1 MSKLSKKQKA
11 IREKIVPGKQYPIDE
26 AVNIINSLPPAKF
39 AESIDVAVNLGV
51 DERKSDQQVRGAT
64 TLPHGAGKTV
74 RVAVFT
80 QGASAEAAKAAGADI
95 VGMDDLAEQVSPFNS
110 FS

>member
-39 AESIDVAVNLGV
+39 AESIAL
-51 DERKSDQQVRGAT
+51 
-64 TLPHGAGKTV
+64 
-74 RVAVFT
+74 
-80 QGASAEAAKAAGADI
+80 
-95 VGMDDLAEQVSPFNS
+95 
-110 FS
+110 